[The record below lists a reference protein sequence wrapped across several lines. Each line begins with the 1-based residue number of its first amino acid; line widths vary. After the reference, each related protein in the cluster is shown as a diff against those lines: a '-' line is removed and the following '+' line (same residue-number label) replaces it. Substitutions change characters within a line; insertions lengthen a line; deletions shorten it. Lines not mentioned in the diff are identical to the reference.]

1 MKKRFSAQT
10 LAIAGA
16 LVAMNI
22 VLSRF
27 VAIPIGTS
35 LRITVSSVP
44 IILAGIWLSP
54 VVGGCCGFL
63 GDFLGCLISGYAP
76 NPLLSVS
83 AILMG
88 VLPALFLMLFR
99 VDSAKS
105 RVNSFSAFALLYLRF
120 FTAIGLTMLVTSQ
133 GITTYGLSL
142 MYGQPFFAQWLLRLP
157 QSVLLLFVNSL
168 LTCFLYTRVPQ
179 RLFAAGIKRSG
190 QTG

>member
-1 MKKRFSAQT
+1 MKNRFSAQT
-10 LAIAGA
+10 LAIAGV

-44 IILAGIWLSP
+44 IILAGIWLGP
-54 VVGGCCGFL
+54 VAGGCCGFL

-88 VLPALFLMLFR
+88 VLPALLLKLFR
-99 VDSAKS
+99 VNSARSKTNGFAS
-105 RVNSFSAFALLYLRF
+105 FALLYLRF
-120 FTAIGLTMLVTSQ
+120 LAAIGLTMLVTSQ
-133 GITTYGLSL
+133 GFTTYGLSL
-142 MYGQPFFAQWLLRLP
+142 MYGQPFWAQWLLRLP

-168 LTCFLYTRVPQ
+168 LTCFLYARVPQ
-179 RLFAAGIKRSG
+179 RLFFAGRSRSG
-190 QTG
+190 QPG

>member
-44 IILAGIWLSP
+44 IILAGIWLGP
-54 VVGGCCGFL
+54 VAGGCCGFL

-99 VDSAKS
+99 V
-105 RVNSFSAFALLYLRF
+105 L
-120 FTAIGLTMLVTSQ
+120 
-133 GITTYGLSL
+133 
-142 MYGQPFFAQWLLRLP
+142 
-157 QSVLLLFVNSL
+157 
-168 LTCFLYTRVPQ
+168 FLYYVHY
-179 RLFAAGIKRSG
+179 LYI
-190 QTG
+190 